1 MINKDILKKIND
13 IYKSGKTIDEDSIKE
28 LGYLYAIE
36 NGLEEYVRDIQ
47 IKEDFEDSGVYKAG
61 SKEVKLNF
69 SVIDDDVIGMYK
81 PKTTEDYTYCFNYQ
95 AIKDLL
101 HEIQHAD
108 QEHLYEYRYKP
119 YNHFEDRK
127 FFITISALDFLYNA
141 ASTTDESSYEY
152 RKLSIGK
159 PADKSYKEHL
169 LDLYNELYTVIPTER
184 MAELEACIE
193 IREILKEIGKF
204 NPEFGLGENYK
215 LFFQA
220 YGITGEKKKV
230 YPTEVYYD
238 IFAYEDDTKKLVEGY
253 PSDLVHLTPQERFY
267 LGLPVSQKEY
277 SGILVNSLEYDY
289 NKSRRLI
296 K

>member
-1 MINKDILKKIND
+1 MCEIVEVIIDTGGIPFSPRVKSDDGKEYLDCPVVVTDLVYTKAKDWYGEPLPYSIEERIATELYGDIVFKI
-13 IYKSGKTIDEDSIKE
+13 
-28 LGYLYAIE
+28 
-36 NGLEEYVRDIQ
+36 
-47 IKEDFEDSGVYKAG
+47 IKEDFENSGVYKAG

-127 FFITISALDFLYNA
+127 FFIIISALDFLYNA

-204 NPEFGLGENYK
+204 NPDFGLGENYK

-220 YGITGEKKKV
+220 YGVTGEKKKV

-238 IFAYEDDTKKLVEGY
+238 IFAYEDDMKRLVEG
-253 PSDLVHLTPQERFY
+253 
-267 LGLPVSQKEY
+267 
-277 SGILVNSLEYDY
+277 
-289 NKSRRLI
+289 
-296 K
+296 

>member
-119 YNHFEDRK
+119 YNHFENRK

-141 ASTTDESSYEY
+141 ASTKDETN
-152 RKLSIGK
+152 
-159 PADKSYKEHL
+159 A
-169 LDLYNELYTVIPTER
+169 
-184 MAELEACIE
+184 
-193 IREILKEIGKF
+193 
-204 NPEFGLGENYK
+204 
-215 LFFQA
+215 
-220 YGITGEKKKV
+220 ITGLFS
-230 YPTEVYYD
+230 D
-238 IFAYEDDTKKLVEGY
+238 ISENTSKDHSV
-253 PSDLVHLTPQERFY
+253 
-267 LGLPVSQKEY
+267 
-277 SGILVNSLEYDY
+277 YDY
-289 NKSRRLI
+289 AIVLVGNYHHCSPAPNNHNINGNKKIRRKSL
-296 K
+296 